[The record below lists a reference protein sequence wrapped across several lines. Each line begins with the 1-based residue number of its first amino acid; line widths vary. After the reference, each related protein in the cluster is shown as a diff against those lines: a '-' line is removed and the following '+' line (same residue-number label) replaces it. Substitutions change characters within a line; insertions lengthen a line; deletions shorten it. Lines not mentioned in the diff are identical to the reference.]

1 MQFNEHLQKKF
12 RQRSEHIKRG
22 ILSMME
28 DFYTDGQESR
38 FDYTY
43 AVDTMYDMRSWA
55 EEAIGILEEM
65 KEKEEKEPDET

>member
-1 MQFNEHLQKKF
+1 MQYNENLQKKF
-12 RQRSEHIKRG
+12 RQRSEHIRRD

-43 AVDTMYDMRSWA
+43 AVDTMYDIHAWA

-65 KEKEEKEPDET
+65 KEKEEKEPDES